1 MSQTTDP
8 EMPARS
14 GGMVRKI
21 AMLMGGLVLLGAG
34 FGGGFFFADARPSPA
49 EEVLQLIDRQAATE
63 PEDSPEKQAK
73 TAPDI
78 AAFET
83 RYYEFPEP
91 LVTNLK
97 ASRKLMQLGIGL
109 STQYDAQVIAN
120 VETHSMALRSDILAV
135 LGGVTEEQ
143 VAGKEGRDALS
154 VTLRDTMNA
163 RLEALEGF
171 GGIEDVFF
179 PSFVLQ

>member
-1 MSQTTDP
+1 MSQTPDP
-8 EMPARS
+8 ETAPRS
-14 GGMVRKI
+14 GGMMRKI
-21 AMLMGGLVLLGAG
+21 LMLVVGLVLLGAG
-34 FGGGFFFADARPSPA
+34 FGGGVFFADARPSPA
-49 EEVLQLIDRQAATE
+49 EEVLHLIDRQAAAE
-63 PEDSPEKQAK
+63 PDDTQQKQAK
-73 TAPDI
+73 TVPDI

-109 STQYDAQVIAN
+109 STQYDEQVIAN
-120 VETHSMALRSDILAV
+120 VETHAMALRSDILAI
-135 LGGVTEEQ
+135 LGGVTEDE
-143 VAGKEGRDALS
+143 VAGKEGRDALALQ
-154 VTLRDTMNA
+154 LRDTMNA

>member
-8 EMPARS
+8 ETPPRS

-21 AMLMGGLVLLGAG
+21 VFLLMGMVLLGAG
-34 FGGGFFFADARPSPA
+34 FGGGVFFADARPSPA
-49 EEVLQLIDRQAATE
+49 EEVLHLIDRQAATE
-63 PEDSPEKQAK
+63 TGETPEKQAK
-73 TAPDI
+73 QAPDI

-109 STQYDAQVIAN
+109 STQYDGQVIAN

-135 LGGVTEEQ
+135 LGGVTEDD
-143 VAGKEGRDALS
+143 VTGKEGRDGLAIK
-154 VTLRDTMNA
+154 LRDTMNA